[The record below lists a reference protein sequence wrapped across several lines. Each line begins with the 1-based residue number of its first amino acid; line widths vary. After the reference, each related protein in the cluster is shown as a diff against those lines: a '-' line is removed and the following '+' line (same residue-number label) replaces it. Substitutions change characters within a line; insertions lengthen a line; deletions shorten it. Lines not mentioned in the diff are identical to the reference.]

1 MPKIAVFGGTGYL
14 ASLIKN
20 QNNVK
25 KNEYIFFSRKKTSK
39 NYINYSSLKKNLANL
54 KNFDFVLHLAGP
66 NQDQLAKNKNLIK
79 KKNLITSI
87 ICDLCIVHNIKLIY
101 VSSMQVYKGY
111 GKNNLSINS
120 KINLNNSY
128 SKSHYESEK
137 IIKSKFLDHKSM
149 FTILRIGNVFGFKKY
164 DKLKKVQNNIIHGL
178 CILALKKKIFLI
190 RNGAI
195 QRVFIPSQI
204 FVETINLVIKK
215 KFLKN
220 SIINIVYKSFNL
232 KSVAQIIQKRCKL
245 ALNLTVDITIKNFS
259 KKNLFTIYA
268 NQNFKFNPTNKLFF
282 FEIDQILKNLNKY
295 LN

>member
-1 MPKIAVFGGTGYL
+1 
-14 ASLIKN
+14 
-20 QNNVK
+20 
-25 KNEYIFFSRKKTSK
+25 
-39 NYINYSSLKKNLANL
+39 
-54 KNFDFVLHLAGP
+54 
-66 NQDQLAKNKNLIK
+66 
-79 KKNLITSI
+79 
-87 ICDLCIVHNIKLIY
+87 
-101 VSSMQVYKGY
+101 MQVYKGY

-195 QRVFIPSQI
+195 QKVFIPSQI

-215 KFLKN
+215 KFFKKT
-220 SIINIVYKSFNL
+220 IINIIYKNFSL
-232 KSVAQIIQKRCKL
+232 KSIAQIIQKRCKL